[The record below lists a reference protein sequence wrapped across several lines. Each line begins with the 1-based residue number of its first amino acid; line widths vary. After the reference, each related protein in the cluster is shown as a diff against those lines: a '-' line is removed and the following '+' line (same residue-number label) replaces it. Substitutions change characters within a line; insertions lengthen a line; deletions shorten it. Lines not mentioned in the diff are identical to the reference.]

1 MKISGIIP
9 ARYASSRFPGKPL
22 ANIKGKP
29 MIQWVYE
36 QASKAKLLSE
46 VIVATDN
53 QRIFD
58 CVKSFGGKVEMT
70 AESHRNGTERIAE
83 VAARSNSDAF
93 INIQGDEPFIAP
105 EQIDQIAE
113 LLNNGAKIATLV
125 KNLEEETDIQNPNT
139 VKVARAL
146 SGEALYF
153 SRFPIPFNRNIA
165 NKTNYWQHIGI
176 YGFGKGVLEQLV
188 KLAPTPLEQSESLEQ
203 LRWLE
208 NGYAIQ
214 TAETDLHNISV
225 DTKADLQAL
234 EKHLKSE

>member
-22 ANIKGKP
+22 ADIKGKP

-36 QASKAKLLSE
+36 QASKSKLLSE
-46 VIVATDN
+46 VIVATDD

-58 CVKSFGGKVEMT
+58 CVKSFGGNVEMT
-70 AESHRNGTERIAE
+70 AKNHRNGTERIAE
-83 VAARSNSDAF
+83 VATRSNSDAF
-93 INIQGDEPFIAP
+93 INVQGDEPFIAP
-105 EQIDQIAE
+105 EQIDQIAA
-113 LLNNGAKIATLV
+113 LLNKGAKIATLV
-125 KNLEEETDIQNPNT
+125 KKMEIESDIQNSNT
-139 VKVARAL
+139 VKVARTL
-146 SGEALYF
+146 SGDALYF
-153 SRFPIPFNRNIA
+153 SRFPIPFNRNI
-165 NKTNYWQHIGI
+165 KKESCYWQHIGI

-208 NGYAIQ
+208 NGYTIQ

-225 DTKADLQAL
+225 DTHADLQAL
-234 EKHLKSE
+234 EKHLNNK